1 MYNIIYVMELDA
13 NTLVRVFLTKRC
25 MTITKLA
32 KLMSEKTG
40 KKISQQNLSNKLKTG
55 ILKYDEMLIIAKIL
69 GFKIN
74 IEEE

>member
-1 MYNIIYVMELDA
+1 MEFDA
-13 NTLVRVFLTKRC
+13 NTLVRIFLTKRC

-55 ILKYDEMLIIAKIL
+55 ILKYDEMLIISKIL